1 VLATITQPITNV
13 YANDPSF
20 TPIPAAAGN
29 WTLTAPTMT
38 VSGLDHLEGLTVN
51 ALADGVPVTGLTVFA
66 GTVTL
71 STSASQILVGLPFT
85 TQLQTLFLEAEGAG
99 GTMQSKRKDI
109 VKATL
114 RVQGSLP
121 PQIGT
126 NQPDA
131 AAQQNQANIAWGVTP
146 YASLS
151 QIQNVT
157 TSTTQSLYSGDFQIE
172 NVFDNWGTNGQI
184 AVQQSNPAPL
194 TVLSL
199 VPWVDLGDPE

>member
-1 VLATITQPITNV
+1 
-13 YANDPSF
+13 
-20 TPIPAAAGN
+20 
-29 WTLTAPTMT
+29 MT

-51 ALADGVPVTGLTVFA
+51 ALADGVPVTGLTVVA

-71 STSASQILVGLPFT
+71 STSASQILVGLPFMA
-85 TQLQTLFLEAEGAG
+85 QLQTLFLEAEGAG

-114 RVQGSLP
+114 RVQNSLP

-131 AAQQNQANIAWGVTP
+131 AAQQNQANIAWGATP

-151 QIQNVT
+151 QIANVT
-157 TSTTQSLYSGDFQIE
+157 TTTTQSLYSGDFQIE

-184 AVQQSNPAPL
+184 AVQQTGPVPL
-194 TVLSL
+194 TVLAL
-199 VPWVDLGDPE
+199 IPYLDIGDPE